1 MDSVSQN
8 GRRRPRP
15 WTAQDQ
21 ATAEVA
27 AACGVNYSQIGRA
40 LGRDPNVVR
49 CRLNPAAAAS
59 QSQAVRA
66 WATANKEKISANAHQ
81 RYLDNR
87 DAILATNRKW
97 RAANPQRIKD
107 RNREWRAAN
116 AERVSEV
123 NRQWRDA
130 NRAKIREQSLAYH
143 WAHREER
150 LQKARAYRQQK
161 QAQRSEAG
169 RVYYLNNRERIR
181 AAHRAWHE
189 ANREKHRELGRN
201 WRAANREKSREAVRR
216 RHALRRSGRKL
227 TMQPLTLKTKA
238 ERFLLWANCCAYCN
252 AEGKQEV
259 DHVLALTQ
267 GGFDEPLNVAPACRR
282 CNASKGDRPVESWYR
297 AQPFFS
303 EARWR
308 KIQRH
313 CPAAVA
319 GQLPLALPA

>member
-1 MDSVSQN
+1 M
-8 GRRRPRP
+8 
-15 WTAQDQ
+15 
-21 ATAEVA
+21 
-27 AACGVNYSQIGRA
+27 
-40 LGRDPNVVR
+40 VR

-143 WAHREER
+143 WANRESR
-150 LQKARAYRQQK
+150 LQKARVYRQEK
-161 QAQRSEAG
+161 KAQRSEAG
-169 RVYYLNNRERIR
+169 RAYYAQNRERIQ
-181 AAHRAWHE
+181 ALHRAWHE
-189 ANREKHRELGRN
+189 ANREKHRELGRS
-201 WRAANREKSREAVRR
+201 WRVANREKCREQSRR
-216 RHALRRSGRKL
+216 RRALRRAGRRVSAA
-227 TMQPLTLKTKA
+227 PLTLESK
-238 ERFLLWANCCAYCN
+238 ERRFALWANSCAYCGTG
-252 AEGKQEV
+252 GKQEV
-259 DHVLALTQ
+259 DHVLALNQ
-267 GGFDEPLNVAPACRR
+267 GGLDEPANAAPACRR
-282 CNASKGDRPVESWYR
+282 CNASKSDSPIESWYR
-297 AQPFFS
+297 RQPFFT